1 MEFLEK
7 VNFELWSHNENA
19 ELAKFLEKVNSSQE
33 KMTKATSFE
42 KKSSVKSFNHLTL
55 KNLPKYEEKELFPKI
70 EDA

>member
-1 MEFLEK
+1 MLSFWAIESKRKRRIGGVSGK

-42 KKSSVKSFNHLTL
+42 KKSSVKSFNFEKLT
-55 KNLPKYEEKELFPKI
+55 KI
-70 EDA
+70 